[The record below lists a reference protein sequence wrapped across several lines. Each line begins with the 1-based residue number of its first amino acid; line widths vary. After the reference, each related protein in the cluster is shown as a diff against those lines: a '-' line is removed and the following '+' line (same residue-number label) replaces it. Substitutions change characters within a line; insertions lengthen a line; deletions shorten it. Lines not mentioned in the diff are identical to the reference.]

1 VVSPSSIAGADSGIV
16 RERPFQLLLLIN
28 VLPPLGTALLSPVLG
43 SLVEPLGASAANI
56 GLMMSAF
63 TAPSIFVIPIAGV
76 VSDRYG
82 RRPVLLFGLV
92 WFGLTGTAIAFV
104 STFGAALALR
114 ALQGIGFAALTPIII
129 TSLGDLYAGT
139 KEATA
144 QGLRFTGS
152 GLSQTAFPLAA
163 GVLVG
168 MAWQYP
174 FLLYAVAFPIAAV
187 VYLYFEE
194 PLDEAGGVGSGAGGG
209 GDGADGEKDGTDGE
223 GDEAGIR
230 AQLGDMRGLVAQRRA
245 WTMVVARGS
254 ANVAWFGFLT
264 YNSILVVDVLGH
276 TPAEAGALAALASL
290 TYALAATQ
298 AGRIADVFDDR
309 LYPLVATNLSMGVGL
324 ALAFLAGS
332 LAVAAVGVALMGIG
346 FGLVLSIYRS
356 VITALPPPALR
367 GGLVSLGEGTGR
379 AAATATPI
387 VMGAAVA
394 LATRPLGFETAVR
407 AVGVGAGVVGAG
419 VGIACLL
426 LMSASPPIRT
436 EG

>member
-1 VVSPSSIAGADSGIV
+1 MVSFSSVAGADSGIV

-43 SLVEPLGASAANI
+43 SLVEPLGASTANI

-63 TAPSIFVIPIAGV
+63 TAPSIVVIPIAGV
-76 VSDRYG
+76 ISDRYG

-92 WFGLTGTAIAFV
+92 WFGITGTAIAFV
-104 STFGAALALR
+104 STFAAALALR

-187 VYLYFEE
+187 VYRYFEE
-194 PLDEAGGVGSGAGGG
+194 PLDEAGGEA
-209 GDGADGEKDGTDGE
+209 GDGTGGEE
-223 GDEAGIR
+223 SAGLR
-230 AQLGDMRGLVAQRRA
+230 AQLGEMRALVAHRRA

-264 YNSILVVDVLGH
+264 YNSILVVDVLGG
-276 TPAEAGALAALASL
+276 TPAAAGALAAVASL

-309 LYPLVATNLSMGVGL
+309 LYPLIATNLSMGAGL
-324 ALAFLAGS
+324 ALTFLAPS
-332 LAVAAVGVALMGIG
+332 LGVAAVGVVFMGAG

-356 VITALPPPALR
+356 VITTLPPPDLR
-367 GGLVSLGEGTGR
+367 GGLVSLGEGSGR
-379 AAATATPI
+379 AAATATPVI
-387 VMGAAVA
+387 MGVAVA
-394 LATRPLGFETAVR
+394 LATRPLGFEAAVR
-407 AVGVGAGVVGAG
+407 AVGVGTGLLGGG
-419 VGIACLL
+419 VGVACLL
-426 LMSASPPIRT
+426 LMSASQPIRM
-436 EG
+436 EE

>member
-1 VVSPSSIAGADSGIV
+1 MVSRSSIAGADSGIV

-43 SLVEPLGASAANI
+43 SLVEPLGASTANI

-63 TAPSIFVIPIAGV
+63 TAPSIVVIPIAGV
-76 VSDRYG
+76 ISDRYG

-104 STFGAALALR
+104 SAFAAALALR

-194 PLDEAGGVGSGAGGG
+194 PLDSEAADDGS
-209 GDGADGEKDGTDGE
+209 
-223 GDEAGIR
+223 EAGIR
-230 AQLGDMRGLVAQRRA
+230 AQIGDMRALVAHRRA

-264 YNSILVVDVLGH
+264 YNSILVVDVLGY
-276 TPAEAGALAALASL
+276 TPAEAGVLAAVASL

-298 AGRIADVFDDR
+298 AGRIASLFDDR
-309 LYPLVATNLSMGVGL
+309 LYPLVATNLSMGAGL
-324 ALAFLAGS
+324 ALAFLARS
-332 LAVAAVGVALMGIG
+332 FAVAAVGVVFMGIG

-356 VITALPPPALR
+356 VITTLPPPDLR
-367 GGLVSLGEGTGR
+367 GGLVSLGEGSGR
-379 AAATATPI
+379 AAATATPV
-387 VMGAAVA
+387 VMGVAVA
-394 LATRPLGFETAVR
+394 VATRPLGFEAAVR
-407 AVGVGAGVVGAG
+407 AVGAGTGLVGAG
-419 VGIACLL
+419 VGIGCLL
-426 LMSASPPIRT
+426 LMSASPPIRMG
-436 EG
+436 E

>member
-1 VVSPSSIAGADSGIV
+1 MVSPSSIAGADSEIV

-43 SLVEPLGASAANI
+43 SLVEPLGASTANI

-63 TAPSIFVIPIAGV
+63 TAPSIVVIPIAGV
-76 VSDRYG
+76 ISDRYG

-104 STFGAALALR
+104 STFAAALALR

-168 MAWQYP
+168 LAWQYP

-187 VYLYFEE
+187 VYVYFEE
-194 PLDEAGGVGSGAGGG
+194 PLDEAADEESEGV
-209 GDGADGEKDGTDGE
+209 
-223 GDEAGIR
+223 R
-230 AQLGDMRGLVAQRRA
+230 AQIGDMRALVAHRRA

-276 TPAEAGALAALASL
+276 TPAEAGILAALASL
-290 TYALAATQ
+290 TYALAASQ
-298 AGRIADVFDDR
+298 AGRVADAFDDR
-309 LYPLVATNLSMGVGL
+309 LYPLVATNASMGAGL
-324 ALAFLAGS
+324 ALAFLARS
-332 LAVAAVGVALMGIG
+332 FAVAAVGVAFMGIG

-356 VITALPPPALR
+356 VITTLPPADLR
-367 GGLVSLGEGTGR
+367 GGLVSLGEGSGR
-379 AAATATPI
+379 AAATATPVI
-387 VMGAAVA
+387 MGVAVA
-394 LATRPLGFETAVR
+394 VATGPLGFETAVR
-407 AVGVGAGVVGAG
+407 AVGAGAGAVGAG

-426 LMSASPPIRT
+426 LMSASPPIRID
-436 EG
+436 G

>member
-1 VVSPSSIAGADSGIV
+1 MVSPSSIAGTDSGIV

-43 SLVEPLGASAANI
+43 SLVEPLGASTANI

-63 TAPSIFVIPIAGV
+63 TAPSIVVIPIAGV
-76 VSDRYG
+76 ISDRYG

-104 STFGAALALR
+104 STFAAALALR

-168 MAWQYP
+168 LAWQYP

-187 VYLYFEE
+187 VYVYFEE
-194 PLDEAGGVGSGAGGG
+194 PLDEAADEESEGV
-209 GDGADGEKDGTDGE
+209 
-223 GDEAGIR
+223 R
-230 AQLGDMRGLVAQRRA
+230 AQIGDMRALVAHRRA

-276 TPAEAGALAALASL
+276 TPAEAGILAALASL
-290 TYALAATQ
+290 TYALAASQ
-298 AGRIADVFDDR
+298 AGRVADAFDDR
-309 LYPLVATNLSMGVGL
+309 LYPLVATNASMGAGL
-324 ALAFLAGS
+324 ALAFLARS
-332 LAVAAVGVALMGIG
+332 FAVAAVGVAFMGIG

-356 VITALPPPALR
+356 VITTLPPADLR
-367 GGLVSLGEGTGR
+367 GGLVSLGEGSGR
-379 AAATATPI
+379 AAATATPVI
-387 VMGAAVA
+387 MGVAVA
-394 LATRPLGFETAVR
+394 VATGPLGFETAVR
-407 AVGVGAGVVGAG
+407 AVGAGAGAVGAG

-426 LMSASPPIRT
+426 LMSASPPIRID
-436 EG
+436 G

>member
-1 VVSPSSIAGADSGIV
+1 VRPVVVSLSSFAGADSGIV

-43 SLVEPLGASAANI
+43 SLVEPLGASTANI

-63 TAPSIFVIPIAGV
+63 TAPSIVVIPVAGV

-194 PLDEAGGVGSGAGGG
+194 PLDEAGGA
-209 GDGADGEKDGTDGE
+209 GE
-223 GDEAGIR
+223 GGEEAGVR

-264 YNSILVVDVLGH
+264 YNSILVVDVLGY

-324 ALAFLAGS
+324 ALAFLARS
-332 LAVAAVGVALMGIG
+332 LAVAAVGVALMGVG

-356 VITALPPPALR
+356 VITALPPPDLR
-367 GGLVSLGEGTGR
+367 GGLVSLGEGSGR
-379 AAATATPI
+379 AAATATPV
-387 VMGAAVA
+387 VMGVAVA
-394 LATRPLGFETAVR
+394 VATRPLGFETAVR

-426 LMSASPPIRT
+426 LMSASPPIRA